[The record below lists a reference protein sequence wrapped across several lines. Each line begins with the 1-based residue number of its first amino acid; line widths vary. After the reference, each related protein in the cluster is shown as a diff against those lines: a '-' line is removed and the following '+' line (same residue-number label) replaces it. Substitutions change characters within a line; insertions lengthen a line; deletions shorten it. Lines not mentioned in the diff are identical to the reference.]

1 MAKVAQKKCHILIL
15 EDLQGRRS
23 ISLDNPLYS
32 LGRHCSNSIVVY
44 SKHISRQHATL
55 IQKKQDFSLESS
67 FFILDGDGKGNQSH
81 NGIFINGKKC
91 LVHELQDGDLI
102 NFGGDVNASYH
113 VISTT
118 NLMPQN
124 IGTHNRTF
132 DETTD
137 RDYPGGSGT
146 DRITEIG
153 ERHFQPKQELSAS
166 AIETLNQEDT
176 FLKPSYQDWLTGL
189 SNRILFNEHMA
200 IALANAKEKQ
210 EQLAV
215 IYLDLEQ
222 FKEINDKFGYP
233 VGDRILKEFAQRMND
248 CLRTGDIVARWGG
261 DEFAILLRQI
271 KHLDDPMR
279 VSQRILNT
287 LKKPFV
293 VEKQQAYLKCNIGIA
308 LYPQN
313 GEDVAGLIKTAALNL
328 DTNKQQRLNE
338 QRSLTTNKP
347 LANSQLSRVESILH
361 KAIDR
366 EEFSLHYQP
375 QVNIHTGEIYGMEA
389 LLRWKHPKQGT
400 IYPHQFLPWA
410 EKTNLIL
417 PISQWVLQSACRQN
431 RAWQIA
437 GLPYLPIS
445 VNLSPR
451 QFQQTNLI
459 QMVEGVLA
467 ETGLDPHWL
476 EFEITERAIVQNV
489 NSARQV
495 FHQLSQLGVPIAI
508 DDFGTGYSAIG
519 YLQEFPFHKLKIA
532 QSCVRQLQKTPQKTG
547 IISAAIALGYTFNLR
562 VVAEGVETQQQLDL
576 LRQLHCQEMQGYRF
590 SQPLGGREATQFLTR
605 HWIVKAQDTM
615 LSSGRLG

>member
-1 MAKVAQKKCHILIL
+1 MAKVAQKQCHILII

-55 IQKKQDFSLESS
+55 IQKKQDFPQKSS

-113 VISTT
+113 VLSTT
-118 NLMPQN
+118 NSMSQKIETRHL
-124 IGTHNRTF
+124 TYE
-132 DETTD
+132 ETTNHD
-137 RDYPGGSGT
+137 CPRGSAKGE
-146 DRITEIG
+146 RITEIG
-153 ERHFQPKQELSAS
+153 DRYSQPKQELSVS
-166 AIETLNQEDT
+166 AMETLNQEDT

-222 FKEINDKFGYP
+222 FKEINNKFGYP

-261 DEFAILLRQI
+261 DEFTILLRQI

-279 VSQRILNT
+279 VSQRILST
-287 LKKPFV
+287 LKQPFV
-293 VEKQQAYLKCNIGIA
+293 VEKQQAHLKCNIGIA

-313 GEDVAGLIKTAALNL
+313 GEDVAKLIKTAALNL
-328 DTNKQQRLNE
+328 ETYKQQRLNE
-338 QRSLTTNKP
+338 QRSLTTANKP
-347 LANSQLSRVESILH
+347 PANPQLSRVESILR
-361 KAIDR
+361 KALER
-366 EEFSLHYQP
+366 EELSLHYQP

-389 LLRWKHPKQGT
+389 LLRWHHPKQGT

-437 GLPYLPIS
+437 GLPHLPIS

-451 QFQQTNLI
+451 QLQQTNLI

-476 EFEITERAIVQNV
+476 EFEVTEKAIVQNA
-489 NSARQV
+489 NSASQV

-532 QSCVRQLQKTPQKTG
+532 QTCVRQLQKTPQKTG

-590 SQPLGGREATQFLTR
+590 SQPLGGKQATQFLTR
-605 HWIVKAQDTM
+605 HWIIKAQDVAF
-615 LSSGRLG
+615 